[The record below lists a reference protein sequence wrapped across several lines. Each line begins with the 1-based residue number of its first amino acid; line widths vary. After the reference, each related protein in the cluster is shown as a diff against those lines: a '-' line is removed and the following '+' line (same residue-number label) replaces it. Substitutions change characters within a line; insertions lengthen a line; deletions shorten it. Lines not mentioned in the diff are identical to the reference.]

1 MQALIGLEN
10 DYSIM
15 DKMPNTGSKGVNVIP
30 SLSLVGCLPVIE
42 ESDARGGF
50 ICVQLVRP
58 ESSERGVFIYNCMCS
73 LYTGN
78 NLGKACKI

>member
-15 DKMPNTGSKGVNVIP
+15 DKMPNTGSKGAKVIP
-30 SLSLVGCLPVIE
+30 SLS
-42 ESDARGGF
+42 RGGF

-78 NLGKACKI
+78 NLGKACKV